1 MTVLPC
7 FESLFKN
14 LMRLRE
20 VVESKPVVGSSRKI
34 IEGFIN
40 NYRPIDVLFFSPPDT
55 PLILVSPIYVSL
67 HFSSPKF
74 FITRLTNLTFSSSLN

>member
-40 NYRPIDVLFFSPPDT
+40 NYRPIDVLFF
-55 PLILVSPIYVSL
+55 
-67 HFSSPKF
+67 
-74 FITRLTNLTFSSSLN
+74 

>member
-1 MTVLPC
+1 MWWNSMKISDEGWWIVEMTVLPC
-7 FESLFKN
+7 VESLFKN

-40 NYRPIDVLFFSPPDT
+40 NYRPIDVLFF
-55 PLILVSPIYVSL
+55 
-67 HFSSPKF
+67 
-74 FITRLTNLTFSSSLN
+74 